1 MNRQSVTMRY
11 WTLLL
16 MINRKKDK
24 LSPSFHYHFIA
35 KPIIKEAA
43 LWNLLSKNWLDL
55 FARKSTKTYTS
66 LPSFFTLVIFGI

>member
-35 KPIIKEAA
+35 KPIIKEA
-43 LWNLLSKNWLDL
+43 SSFVE
-55 FARKSTKTYTS
+55 FAK
-66 LPSFFTLVIFGI
+66 